1 MTLDLTGLMALQG
14 LPFST
19 MPHCGNRSYSLVMT
33 EHGAVPPIATV
44 ARFARAAWFFGNAYE
59 AVVAVPQLIASA
71 KRQPG
76 VLATGSPARYFAP
89 IAPAAV
95 GGTAA
100 VLIQSWRTG
109 GDRRAI
115 VASTATLGAAL
126 GLSAYLIA
134 SINVPLLRGEI
145 VREAQP
151 RLISRW
157 HLGNAVRL
165 GLLAVTEILVR
176 RVEASASRKP
186 SSEART

>member
-1 MTLDLTGLMALQG
+1 MG
-14 LPFST
+14 
-19 MPHCGNRSYSLVMT
+19 SYPLVMT
-33 EHGAVPPIATV
+33 EHGGIPLPIATV
-44 ARFARAAWFFGNAYE
+44 ARFGRAAWFFGNAYE

-71 KRQPG
+71 NRQAG
-76 VLATGSPARYFAP
+76 ILATGSPVRYFAP

-100 VLIQSWRTG
+100 VLVQSWRSG
-109 GDRRAI
+109 GDRRLI
-115 VASTATLGAAL
+115 MASTATLGATL

-134 SINVPLLRGEI
+134 SINVRLLRGEI
-145 VREAQP
+145 GKDAQS

-176 RVEASASRKP
+176 RVEASASEKQ
-186 SSEART
+186 SSGVRT

>member
-1 MTLDLTGLMALQG
+1 
-14 LPFST
+14 
-19 MPHCGNRSYSLVMT
+19 MT
-33 EHGAVPPIATV
+33 EHGAVPRPIATV
-44 ARFARAAWFFGNAYE
+44 ARFGRAAWFFGNAYE
-59 AVVAVPQLIASA
+59 AVVAVPQLIARA
-71 KRQPG
+71 NRQAG
-76 VLATGSPARYFAP
+76 ILATGSPVRYFAP

-109 GDRRAI
+109 GDRRVI
-115 VASTATLGAAL
+115 MASTATLGAAL

-145 VREAQP
+145 GEEARP

-157 HLGNAVRL
+157 HLGNAARL

-176 RVEASASRKP
+176 RVEASAPGKL
-186 SSEART
+186 SSEVRT